1 MNLLIH
7 PNYLPAISQLKLI
20 IDSKKLIFEINDN
33 FQKQTHRNR
42 TYIYG
47 ANGLLLLSIPVI
59 HSQKN
64 RKKFKD
70 VKIAYDYDWLT
81 QHLKSFQISYRSSPF
96 FEYYEDKLVD
106 LYVRREKYLYDFN
119 LRSIDVLFD
128 MLQINLEYDFTKGYS
143 EQYSDILD
151 YRNNYKK
158 LNSSFKIKE
167 YTQVFE
173 SKHGYIENLSA
184 LDLIFNEGPNAI
196 NFLKTSYK

>member
-1 MNLLIH
+1 MNVLIH
-7 PNYLPAISQLKLI
+7 PNYFPVISHFKLMVN
-20 IDSKKLIFEINDN
+20 SKKIIFELNDN
-33 FQKQTHRNR
+33 FKKQTYRNR

-70 VKIAYDYDWLT
+70 VKIAYDHDWLS
-81 QHLKSFQISYRSSPF
+81 QHWKSFQTSYRSSPF

-106 LYVRREKYLYDFN
+106 LYKKKEKYLYDFN
-119 LRSIDVLFD
+119 LRSIDVLFE
-128 MLQINLEYDFTKGYS
+128 MLQINIDYDFTESYNENYS
-143 EQYSDILD
+143 EALD
-151 YRNNYKK
+151 LRNNYNK
-158 LNSSFKIKE
+158 LNSDFGVKQ

-196 NFLKTSYK
+196 NFLKTN

>member
-96 FEYYEDKLVD
+96 FEYYEDKLAD

-119 LRSIDVLFD
+119 LRSIGVLFD
-128 MLQINLEYDFTKGYS
+128 MLQINLEYDFTKGYN

-151 YRNNYKK
+151 YRNNYEK

-196 NFLKTSYK
+196 NFLKTS

>member
-33 FQKQTHRNR
+33 FQKQTYRNR

-96 FEYYEDKLVD
+96 FEYYEDKLAD

-119 LRSIDVLFD
+119 LRSIGVLFD

-196 NFLKTSYK
+196 NFLKTS

>member
-196 NFLKTSYK
+196 NFLKTS

>member
-1 MNLLIH
+1 MNVLIH
-7 PNYLPAISQLKLI
+7 PNYFPVISHFKLMVN
-20 IDSKKLIFEINDN
+20 SKKIIFELNDN
-33 FQKQTHRNR
+33 FKKQTYRNR

-70 VKIAYDYDWLT
+70 VKIAYDHDWLS
-81 QHLKSFQISYRSSPF
+81 QHWKSFQTSYRSSPF

-106 LYVRREKYLYDFN
+106 LYKKKEKYLYDFN
-119 LRSIDVLFD
+119 LRSIDVLFE
-128 MLQINLEYDFTKGYS
+128 MLQINIDYDFTKSYNENYS
-143 EQYSDILD
+143 EALD
-151 YRNNYKK
+151 FRNNYDK
-158 LNSSFKIKE
+158 LNSDFGVKQ

-196 NFLKTSYK
+196 NFLKTN

>member
-33 FQKQTHRNR
+33 FKKQTYRNR

-173 SKHGYIENLSA
+173 SKHGYIENLSV

-196 NFLKTSYK
+196 NFLKTS

>member
-33 FQKQTHRNR
+33 FQKQTYRNR

-81 QHLKSFQISYRSSPF
+81 QHLKSFQFSYRSSPF

-173 SKHGYIENLSA
+173 SKHGYIENLSV

-196 NFLKTSYK
+196 NFLKTS

>member
-128 MLQINLEYDFTKGYS
+128 MLQINLEYDFTKGYR

-196 NFLKTSYK
+196 NFLKTS

>member
-173 SKHGYIENLSA
+173 SKHGYIENLSVI
-184 LDLIFNEGPNAI
+184 DLIFNEGPNAI
-196 NFLKTSYK
+196 NFLKTS

>member
-33 FQKQTHRNR
+33 FQKQTYRNR

-96 FEYYEDKLVD
+96 FEYYEGKLVD

-196 NFLKTSYK
+196 NFLKTS

>member
-70 VKIAYDYDWLT
+70 VMISYDYDWLS
-81 QHLKSFQISYRSSPF
+81 QHWKSFQISYRSSPF

-128 MLQINLEYDFTKGYS
+128 MLQINLEYDFTKEYN
-143 EQYSDILD
+143 EKYSDTLD

-196 NFLKTSYK
+196 NFLKTS

>member
-33 FQKQTHRNR
+33 FQKQTYRNR

-196 NFLKTSYK
+196 NFLKTS

>member
-151 YRNNYKK
+151 YRNNYEK

-196 NFLKTSYK
+196 NFLKTS

>member
-1 MNLLIH
+1 MNVLIH
-7 PNYLPAISQLKLI
+7 TNYFPEISQLKLI

-196 NFLKTSYK
+196 NFLKTS

>member
-33 FQKQTHRNR
+33 FQKQTYRNR

-96 FEYYEDKLVD
+96 FEYYEDKLAD
-106 LYVRREKYLYDFN
+106 LYGRREKYLYDFN
-119 LRSIDVLFD
+119 LRSIDILFD
-128 MLQINLEYDFTKGYS
+128 MLQINLEYDFTKGYT

-196 NFLKTSYK
+196 NFLKTS

>member
-33 FQKQTHRNR
+33 FQKQTYRNR

-106 LYVRREKYLYDFN
+106 LYLRREKYLYDFN

-196 NFLKTSYK
+196 NFLKTS

>member
-33 FQKQTHRNR
+33 FQKQTYRNR

-70 VKIAYDYDWLT
+70 VMISYDYDWLS
-81 QHLKSFQISYRSSPF
+81 QHWKSFQISYRSSPF

-128 MLQINLEYDFTKGYS
+128 MLQINLEYDFTKGYR

-158 LNSSFKIKE
+158 LNSSFKIKN
-167 YTQVFE
+167 
-173 SKHGYIENLSA
+173 I
-184 LDLIFNEGPNAI
+184 
-196 NFLKTSYK
+196 LKYLNQNMDI

>member
-47 ANGLLLLSIPVI
+47 ANGILLLSIPVI

-196 NFLKTSYK
+196 NFLKTS

>member
-33 FQKQTHRNR
+33 FQKQTYRNR

-128 MLQINLEYDFTKGYS
+128 MLQINLEYDFTKGYR

-196 NFLKTSYK
+196 NFLKTS

>member
-33 FQKQTHRNR
+33 FQKQTYRNR

-173 SKHGYIENLSA
+173 SKHGYIENLSV

-196 NFLKTSYK
+196 NFLKTS

>member
-1 MNLLIH
+1 MNVLIH
-7 PNYLPAISQLKLI
+7 PNYFPEISQLKLI

-33 FQKQTHRNR
+33 FKKQTYRNR

-70 VKIAYDYDWLT
+70 VMISYDYDWLS
-81 QHLKSFQISYRSSPF
+81 QHWKSFQISYRSSPF
-96 FEYYEDKLVD
+96 FEYYEDKLAD
-106 LYVRREKYLYDFN
+106 LYGRREKYLYDFN
-119 LRSIDVLFD
+119 LRSIDILFD
-128 MLQINLEYDFTKGYS
+128 MLQINLEYDFTKEYN
-143 EQYSDILD
+143 EQYSDTLD

-196 NFLKTSYK
+196 NFLKTS